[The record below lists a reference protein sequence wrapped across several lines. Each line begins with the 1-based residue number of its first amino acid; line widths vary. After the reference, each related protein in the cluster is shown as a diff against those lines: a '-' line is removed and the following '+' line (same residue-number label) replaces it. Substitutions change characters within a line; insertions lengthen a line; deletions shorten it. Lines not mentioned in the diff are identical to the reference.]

1 MTNIPEIL
9 PKRQRARRV
18 LFLAF
23 PHVGLLDLTGAQ
35 TVFWAATKAME
46 ARGLKGYER
55 LTASLDGGL
64 VPSAEGLELQTMRL
78 SDCPLSSIDTLVVPG
93 SPHMDLV
100 LDNSVA
106 LVKWLRRASGRARRT
121 ASVCSGAFLLAAT
134 GLLDHKRAT
143 THWLMFDMMSE
154 RFPSVQIDRDAIFVQ
169 QGPVWTSAGVTAGID
184 LALALV
190 EADCGHDVAMEVARE
205 LVVYLKRPGGQS
217 QFSALLRSQSDATA
231 AFDEL
236 NLWIAGHLH
245 RADLTVEFLADK
257 ASMSPRNFARL
268 YKQKTGRTPAKAVEV
283 FRLEA
288 ARRLLE
294 DSTSNIDQIAT
305 MCGFGDEE
313 RMRVTFQRNLGVAP
327 RDYRERFANRG
338 LHELRG
344 QCPTA
349 LPTAVPSGCAF
360 PPAHPGPR

>member
-1 MTNIPEIL
+1 MTDTPELL
-9 PKRQRARRV
+9 PNRQCARRV
-18 LFLAF
+18 LFVAF
-23 PHVGLLDLTGAQ
+23 PGVGLLDLTGAQ

-55 LTASLDGGL
+55 LTASLAGGL
-64 VPSAEGLELQTMRL
+64 VRSAEGLELQTARL
-78 SDCPLSSIDTLVVPG
+78 GDIRPSSVDTLVVPG
-93 SPHMDLV
+93 SPHMASV
-100 LDNSVA
+100 LDDSGE
-106 LVKWLRRASGRARRT
+106 LVKWLRRASSRTRRT
-121 ASVCSGAFLLAAT
+121 VSVCSGAFLLAAA

-143 THWLMFDMMSE
+143 THWLMFDMMNQ

-169 QGPVWTSAGVTAGID
+169 QGSVWTSAGVTAGID

-217 QFSALLRSQSDATA
+217 QFSALLRSQADATA

-245 RADLTVEFLADK
+245 RADLTVELLAER
-257 ASMSPRNFARL
+257 ACMSPRNFARL

-294 DSTSNIDQIAT
+294 DSTRHIDQIAT
-305 MCGFGDEE
+305 LCGFGDEE
-313 RMRVTFQRNLGVAP
+313 RMRVTFQRHLGVAP
-327 RDYRERFANRG
+327 RDYRRRFASRR
-338 LHELRG
+338 LHEVG
-344 QCPTA
+344 A
-349 LPTAVPSGCAF
+349 
-360 PPAHPGPR
+360 